1 MEFEKILDELNIL
14 NDKHKSVAEQI
25 KSHGLPVI
33 VFGAGEMAKWVTR
46 HWNNYG
52 IEIEGYAVDAEF
64 FKPNQQILNRP
75 IYNFAELSTQAEK
88 FVFVLGMEDE
98 MQGGHRAFDF
108 LNDENIISYPLPIN
122 LDGSN
127 EKISLDFIKNTHDK
141 FKSTFNMLEDELSR
155 QTMTAFLKLKLTG
168 DWTFNLNV
176 FRPSPYFNE
185 LTEPAKGGGYVDCGA
200 YCGDTVERFI
210 KWSGGKYKKI
220 FAVEP
225 EPKNFV
231 ELKNFVH
238 DKGYKNITL
247 FNCGVWNEK
256 GVINFESQIERTRA
270 SDAGKIE
277 VPTEK
282 LDDILGNE
290 EINFIKLEV
299 QGSELH
305 ALKGAEKILT
315 NQAPILSVSIF
326 HKAED
331 LITIPQFIKSVQS
344 KYKIYIRNNTRIRD
358 NGFMLYAIA

>member
-1 MEFEKILDELNIL
+1 MEFAKILNELYDL
-14 NDKHKSVAEQI
+14 TCKYKSVAEQI

-108 LNDENIISYPLPIN
+108 LNDKNIISYPLPIN
-122 LDGSN
+122 LDGST
-127 EKISLDFIKNTHDK
+127 EKISLDFIKNNHDK
-141 FKSTFNMLEDELSR
+141 FKATFNMFEDELSR
-155 QTMTAFLKLKLTG
+155 QTLLAFLKLKLTG
-168 DWTFNLNV
+168 DWTLNLNV
-176 FRPSPYFNE
+176 FRPDPYFNE
-185 LTEPAKGGGYVDCGA
+185 LTEPAMGGGYVDCGA
-200 YCGDTVERFI
+200 YRGDTVERFI

-220 FAVEP
+220 FAIEADP
-225 EPKNFV
+225 NNFA
-231 ELKNFVH
+231 ELEKFVRN
-238 DKGYKNITL
+238 KGYKNITL

-270 SDAGKIE
+270 SDAGKVE

-282 LDDILGNE
+282 LDDLLGNE
-290 EINFIKLEV
+290 EIDFIKLEV
-299 QGSELH
+299 QGSELN

-331 LITIPQFIKSVQS
+331 LITIPQFIKSIQPN
-344 KYKIYIRNNTRIRD
+344 YKIYLRKCTRIRD
-358 NGFMLYAIA
+358 NGLDLYAVS